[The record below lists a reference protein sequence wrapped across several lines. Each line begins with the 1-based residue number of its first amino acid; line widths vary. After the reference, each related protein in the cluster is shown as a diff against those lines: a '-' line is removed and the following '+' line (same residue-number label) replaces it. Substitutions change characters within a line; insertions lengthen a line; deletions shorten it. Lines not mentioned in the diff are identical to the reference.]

1 MPGYWNDDQGGGQ
14 APPSYPV
21 SQPSGGHPGG
31 WVSEP
36 PKTFST
42 PPQPD
47 PVVDGRS
54 AALQT
59 AADESAN
66 KYLTGIAE
74 MATDE
79 HGRTRNIYDLETNE
93 PLLTFDDGKVVRTS
107 DRGGGLGVVG
117 DKGQLLSDLERM
129 QLAALKMG
137 HKTSLGDPVHGGS
150 QFESGLGSLITL
162 DSEGNPMYTDEGE
175 LMYTGLGGAVSD
187 NWNQFV
193 TGYDDPSGYGQG
205 DMLQDIIDDYYA
217 SHPSNYDSG
226 GQQFFDPGYYD
237 PRQETLDKLRFL
249 QAGLPQKRMEQQGF
263 FNELEEAYQPG
274 MDEALDEGIFSGA
287 IGQGV
292 MDPKGLKRLISSYGS
307 GVAQP
312 RYTNVARGGIIGL
325 LGV

>member
-187 NWNQFV
+187 NWNEILGQ
-193 TGYDDPSGYGQG
+193 YDDPTGYGQG
-205 DMLQDIIDDYYA
+205 DMMQDIVDDYYA
-217 SHPSNYDSG
+217 G
-226 GQQFFDPGYYD
+226 FDQ
-237 PRQETLDKLRFL
+237 RWS
-249 QAGLPQKRMEQQGF
+249 
-263 FNELEEAYQPG
+263 G
-274 MDEALDEGIFSGA
+274 MDDWDYNYYGGGRPETAS
-287 IGQGV
+287 
-292 MDPKGLKRLISSYGS
+292 MTDPKWWSQDVAPTTPTSFADLQRIYGKEF
-307 GVAQP
+307 GEERMAAP
-312 RYTNVARGGIIGL
+312 HAWGIEPFSETIIEGAY
-325 LGV
+325 